1 MPKEELWVFL
11 PFCFSL
17 HWLCLF
23 PQLTW
28 VKIASLLSCPGRKA
42 ASRWA
47 ELRPLSPPW
56 GCLGINLQWRLGG
69 SSAAIARDIHENT
82 VPVLPIPVGGGRRAV
97 LGTRRAEWE
106 GQWEQGLS
114 YRVFRGGSRPSSAPQ
129 GEEAQGGQVSC
140 IVALTILY
148 PLFPACLRALEN
160 VTNSHSHGRDLSFT
174 YKSSFP
180 GHFLR
185 PFLSSWV
192 PSHSPM
198 KAHTLAQLSEFPC
211 LTHILVFSIHE
222 NFHLLRYL
230 NFLSV
235 YCSAFKKLFTSV
247 LITFSP

>member
-1 MPKEELWVFL
+1 MQPFHVMNIKTQCQRSPSLWV
-11 PFCFSL
+11 
-17 HWLCLF
+17 
-23 PQLTW
+23 
-28 VKIASLLSCPGRKA
+28 VGG
-42 ASRWA
+42 
-47 ELRPLSPPW
+47 EL
-56 GCLGINLQWRLGG
+56 
-69 SSAAIARDIHENT
+69 SSA
-82 VPVLPIPVGGGRRAV
+82 PGGQSGKGNESR
-97 LGTRRAEWE
+97 G
-106 GQWEQGLS
+106 S

-148 PLFPACLRALEN
+148 PLFPVCLRALEN

-198 KAHTLAQLSEFPC
+198 KAHTLAQLNEFPC
-211 LTHILVFSIHE
+211 LTHFLVFSIYE

-235 YCSAFKKLFTSV
+235 YCSALKKLFTSV